1 MGRKAENE
9 AVQRIG
15 FHPMY
20 SPGQSYAGKAAEEVE
35 LAERGGPSGSAGRS
49 GSGTPRNQ
57 LALVHL
63 KEGKCWGLG

>member
-1 MGRKAENE
+1 
-9 AVQRIG
+9 
-15 FHPMY
+15 MY